1 MKKKLMI
8 FKTFIINI
16 IYIYILFSVLKIYNN
31 VKSNMKI
38 FNIHAKLYIKKQI
51 FQQQKSLIH
60 QIVLTLLFQEYHFQS
75 S

>member
-1 MKKKLMI
+1 MI

-16 IYIYILFSVLKIYNN
+16 YIYIKILFSVLNIYNN

-75 S
+75 F